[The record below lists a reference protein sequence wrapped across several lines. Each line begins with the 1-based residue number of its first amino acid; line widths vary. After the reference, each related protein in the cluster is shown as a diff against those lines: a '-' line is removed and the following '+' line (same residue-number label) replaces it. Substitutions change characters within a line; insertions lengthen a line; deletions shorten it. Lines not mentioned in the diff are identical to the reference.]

1 MVAKPRT
8 PGPLSKDYAGGGSDS
23 AQKNANTSSAQKGMI
38 DDDMGKYGGVK
49 SNKVPK
55 TVDKV
60 HERVAGGGS
69 PGSYREKKDPGKV
82 RGQKP

>member
-1 MVAKPRT
+1 MATKLRN
-8 PGPLSKDYAGGGSDS
+8 PGPLRKDYAGGGSDT
-23 AQKNANTSSAQKGMI
+23 AQENANASAAQKGMI

-49 SNKVPK
+49 PNKVPK

-60 HERVAGGGS
+60 HEQVSGGGS
-69 PGSYREKKDPGKV
+69 PGSYRIKKDPGKA